1 MAKPSE
7 TTEVVE
13 NEHASTFQ
21 CSPALHRKAGE
32 TCLPAPAILRLV
44 KYWNKSHPKDKIA
57 GGATRKMSKA
67 AASALYSRLRE
78 TVKRRYRCDTEYCIV
93 KKSGVPDNERRSFL
107 GHFRPEKPKVWDK
120 KDRQWL
126 DSLNIENV
134 MRQYEA
140 ANPAFQFIGPTP
152 IDFDTILSPRK
163 KKGSTEAPAPGD
175 QCVTNEL
182 CRFSVEGNR
191 RAGKTKVGVVFN
203 LDPHDKPGSHWVCAF
218 FDLDKNA
225 VYYYDSYGYKPEP
238 KIKVLLGRLK
248 DQGLT
253 NIYYNDIRHQRKT
266 SECGMYCIYI
276 ILSLLRGRDF
286 FEICTGMVN
295 DDEMNAFRDL
305 LYSEETPRRD
315 LIEKGLNKIQSASR
329 RAGHIFKPK

>member
-1 MAKPSE
+1 MEKSKSE
-7 TTEVVE
+7 ETVE

-44 KYWNKSHPKDKIA
+44 RHWNKSHPKERIPA
-57 GGATRKMSKA
+57 TGGTRK
-67 AASALYSRLRE
+67 ASALYSKLRE
-78 TVKRRYRCDTEYCIV
+78 TVKRKYRCDTEYCIV
-93 KKSGVPDNERRSFL
+93 KKSGVPDKERRVWM
-107 GHFRPEKPKVWDK
+107 GYFRPEKPKIWDK

-134 MRQYEA
+134 MRQYMV
-140 ANPAFQFIGPTP
+140 ANPHFQFIGPTP

-163 KKGSTEAPAPGD
+163 KKGSTEPPAPGD

-203 LDPHDKPGSHWVCAF
+203 LDPHDQPGSHWVCAF

-225 VYYYDSYGYKPEP
+225 IYYYDSYGYKPEP
-238 KIKVLLGRLK
+238 KIKILLARLRS
-248 DQGLT
+248 QGLT

-286 FEICTGMVN
+286 FDICTRMVE
-295 DDEMNAFRDL
+295 DDVMNAFRDL
-305 LYSEETPRRD
+305 LYSEETPRRE
-315 LIEKGLNKIQSASR
+315 LIEKGLNKIQNSA
-329 RAGHIFKPK
+329 PKDAATN